1 MTTPRTSGQGRT
13 TLITTPTF
21 ARHAA
26 EPWELLAD
34 GGAGPL
40 RPYEDTALP
49 TAELPR
55 WAADA
60 DALIAGMDHI
70 TAEVMDA
77 APRLK
82 VIAKHGVGTDT
93 IDLVA
98 ARERGIPVVC
108 APGSN
113 ARAVAE
119 YTFGL
124 ILDATRRIT
133 ASHTAVMAG
142 GWPKH
147 FGPELYGKTLGV
159 VGFGRIGRLVA
170 GYAQAFGMRVVAHDP
185 YVPGDDVAA
194 AGAEPADLHTLLGRA
209 DIVTLHLP
217 PAGEPLLT
225 AGRLAAMKP
234 GAVLVNAARGDLVDD
249 IALAG
254 ALHSGHLSAAALDAF
269 TTEPLQHGHPL
280 RTAPGATLTSHM
292 AACTPEANR
301 AMGLMVAEDV
311 LRVLAGQAPLNPA

>member
-1 MTTPRTSGQGRT
+1 MTTPHPSERGRT

-26 EPWELLAD
+26 EPWQLLAD

-40 RPYEDTALP
+40 RPYEETALP
-49 TAELPR
+49 TTELPR
-55 WAADA
+55 WIADA
-60 DALIAGMDHI
+60 DALIAGMDPV

-93 IDLVA
+93 IDLDA

-113 ARAVAE
+113 SRAVAE
-119 YTFGL
+119 YAFGL

-147 FGPELYGKTLGV
+147 FGPELHGKTLGV

-170 GYAQAFGMRVVAHDP
+170 GYAQAFGMRVLAHDP
-185 YVPGDDVAA
+185 YVPGDAVTVT
-194 AGAEPADLHTLLGRA
+194 GAEPADLDTLLGRA
-209 DIVTLHLP
+209 DVVTLHLP

-225 AGRLAAMKP
+225 AARLATMKR

-249 IALAG
+249 TALAE
-254 ALHSGHLSAAALDAF
+254 ALHSGHLAAAALDAF
-269 TTEPLQHGHPL
+269 AAEPLPHGHPL
-280 RTAPGATLTSHM
+280 RTAPGVTLTSHM

-311 LRVLAGQAPLNPA
+311 LRVLAGQAPVNPA